1 MFHNQFMIQYGEL
14 VKALYLC
21 HPGLLVIQLLVL
33 ALEVGAE
40 APLVREQ
47 GEELVKAQTEFL
59 LPSAQAG
66 KVGLG
71 AGCHPLDPTPG
82 TRPSCTIRT
91 LHIMTWIPEEGLEA
105 FLWVLKGVRLMIG

>member
-1 MFHNQFMIQYGEL
+1 M

-59 LPSAQAG
+59 LPSAPAG

-82 TRPSCTIRT
+82 IRPSCTIRT
-91 LHIMTWIPEEGLEA
+91 LPIMTWIPEEGQEA
-105 FLWVLKGVRLMIG
+105 FLWV